1 MKRDIFCRNLELMEE
16 QKTLK
21 FIDWNGQEKTWIFDS
36 SLNGVAERMKVPK
49 KYQDFEEVHWPAI
62 EKFLKEKGWL

>member
-1 MKRDIFCRNLELMEE
+1 MEE

-21 FIDWNGQEKTWIFDS
+21 FIDWNGKEKTWIIDP
-36 SLNGVAERMKVPK
+36 SLNGVAERMKTPK
-49 KYQDFEEVHWPAI
+49 KLENFDEVHAPAI